1 MLVDVS
7 KRTGQNLRVKAFDP
21 FGSRPTPRR
30 QCHNIIDPNGSTTA
44 YRSAKLYLLHSAGV
58 VNSSSSYSCDTVV
71 GRRFSPSA
79 NCCIS
84 SFRAGKPRRSRTR
97 IPSAG
102 RKKPLV
108 RVDFLVA
115 NTTPLVF
122 FRPSGAGVALQ
133 LITGKSIAITHY
145 TRTQH
150 HISPQS
156 SPITML
162 HIGRAPILY
171 TAVTRVR
178 PSSSSWHQKRFI
190 IIRFDV
196 HPHTEITD
204 RLLVS
209 ARWKIIK
216 KITRSRAS
224 LWAVTLIF
232 KNIRV

>member
-1 MLVDVS
+1 MKNCWSTYPSVQAEIFAWEPLIRSVVDQPLAGNVIMLSIQTVQRLCID
-7 KRTGQNLRVKAFDP
+7 
-21 FGSRPTPRR
+21 RR
-30 QCHNIIDPNGSTTA
+30 NDIYCTRRGWLTA
-44 YRSAKLYLLHSAGV
+44 AVA
-58 VNSSSSYSCDTVV
+58 TVV
-71 GRRFSPSA
+71 VPSPPA

-122 FRPSGAGVALQ
+122 FRPFGAGAALQ

-150 HISPQS
+150 TSPPL

-171 TAVTRVR
+171 TMVTRVR
-178 PSSSSWHQKRFI
+178 PSSSSWRQKRFI

-196 HPHTEITD
+196 DSHTEITD

-209 ARWKIIK
+209 ASGK
-216 KITRSRAS
+216 
-224 LWAVTLIF
+224 
-232 KNIRV
+232 